1 MSPVASILFRRQ
13 YNTSCTSGLVGDV
26 TFHVAG
32 PRRHEYD
39 RSDSPGGSTGGA
51 KSDVYDC
58 LVAFVFCH
66 ILNNDENE
74 QSGVT
79 ACKAG
84 GVGVVMA
91 RSCSAAT

>member
-1 MSPVASILFRRQ
+1 MIEVTRQ
-13 YNTSCTSGLVGDV
+13 G
-26 TFHVAG
+26 AA
-32 PRRHEYD
+32 P
-39 RSDSPGGSTGGA
+39 GGA